1 MTQELLRRR
10 LIVGPIMAAVSVFAI
25 SGMSK
30 DMGWAGALL
39 PSVLVGG
46 LGSFGFAWYLVR
58 SERPHVHR
66 PIAQVGAGF
75 IVAAAVIATL
85 FIRVGPPALIYAVL
99 VGALAMSLGYAI
111 SAAYELRQGT
121 YAGTE
126 PGQNRR

>member
-46 LGSFGFAWYLVR
+46 LGSFGFCVVPGQIGKTA
-58 SERPHVHR
+58 RPPSHR
-66 PIAQVGAGF
+66 PGRG
-75 IVAAAVIATL
+75 
-85 FIRVGPPALIYAVL
+85 RVH
-99 VGALAMSLGYAI
+99 SLQP
-111 SAAYELRQGT
+111 L
-121 YAGTE
+121 
-126 PGQNRR
+126 